1 MAAKS
6 AAAKEEQGDS
16 VRGRAASS
24 NSRVWANL
32 SLRKEKKEEGRRER
46 RKDGGRE
53 GAREGLMEGWVPP
66 LAICGLTPK
75 MLFTVYKCRM
85 ILFLT
90 IIHQEVRLRLID

>member
-46 RKDGGRE
+46 EGRTEGGRE
-53 GAREGLMEGWVPP
+53 
-66 LAICGLTPK
+66 
-75 MLFTVYKCRM
+75 
-85 ILFLT
+85 
-90 IIHQEVRLRLID
+90 QEKV